1 MNKFFNNR
9 AAKKAATGVG
19 VAGVALTGIALA
31 LGTLEIV
38 FTGKSTIFR
47 GGTLDAIIKGSLV
60 TTAAVA
66 ATSGIVVKYTHREYI
81 ADMLDKLAAS
91 GEELSEA
98 DAQLCRSIGY
108 SCFVLEDNGLSPN
121 CLVLENMGPIA
132 SLVYKQYS
140 RTEFFL
146 KEVDKS
152 THGTLE
158 AVSDELEHFAKQ
170 ILSGVDKP
178 EAFVWEQSATT
189 EG

>member
-19 VAGVALTGIALA
+19 VAGIALTGIALA

-47 GGTLDAIIKGSLV
+47 GGTLDAIIKGSMV

-66 ATSGIVVKYTHREYI
+66 ATSGLVVKYTHREYI

-152 THGTLE
+152 THDMLK

-170 ILSGVDKP
+170 ILSGVNKP

>member
-19 VAGVALTGIALA
+19 VAGIALTGIALA

-81 ADMLDKLAAS
+81 ADMLDRLSA
-91 GEELSEA
+91 GGDTLSEE
-98 DAQLCRSIGY
+98 DVNLCRSIGY
-108 SCFVLEDNGLSPN
+108 SCYVLEDKGLVPN
-121 CLVLENMGPIA
+121 CLTLENMGPIA
-132 SLVYKQYS
+132 SMIYKHYS

-152 THGTLE
+152 THGMLK
-158 AVSDELEHFAKQ
+158 AVAKELEHFANQ
-170 ILSGVDKP
+170 IASGVDKP
-178 EAFVWEQSATT
+178 EAFVWEQADTT
-189 EG
+189 EA